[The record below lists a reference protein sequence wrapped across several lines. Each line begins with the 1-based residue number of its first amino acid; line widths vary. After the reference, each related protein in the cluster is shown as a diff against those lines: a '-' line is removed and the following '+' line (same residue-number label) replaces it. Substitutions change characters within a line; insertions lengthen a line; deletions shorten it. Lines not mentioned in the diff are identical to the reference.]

1 MLEPNGDRLVRNL
14 VSLRA
19 IGRTGRYWLAAM
31 LLAPLWSVTAAQA
44 TTDSSTAARATTD
57 SSRGP
62 YPSRAELEAA
72 VIRADS
78 AAASAA
84 VAAERQRQREIAGR
98 LRHRLQFGDFEVGDR
113 VVLRV
118 AGLPALTDSFTVR
131 AGRVLQLP
139 DIPDIPL
146 TGVLRSE
153 LRDHL
158 HQHLRQYVI
167 DPAIEVRPLVRIGVL
182 GAVETPGFYAVP
194 PDMLLSEALMVAG
207 GPTREADVTRTT
219 VRRGPR
225 VVWTEN
231 RVHRAMR
238 SGATLDDID
247 LRAGDEIV
255 VGEKRDVNW
264 TEIIRTAAYVAA
276 VAVTVYAGGFF
287 F

>member
-1 MLEPNGDRLVRNL
+1 MLEPNGDRPARNF

-19 IGRTGRYWLAAM
+19 VVGRTGRNWVAAV
-31 LLAPLWSVTAAQA
+31 LLAPLPSAVAAQ
-44 TTDSSTAARATTD
+44 ATTD

-72 VIRADS
+72 AIRADS

-84 VAAERQRQREIAGR
+84 VADERQRQRETAER

-113 VVLRV
+113 IVLRV
-118 AGLPALTDSFTVR
+118 AGIPALTDSFTVR

-153 LRDHL
+153 LRDHMRE
-158 HQHLRQYVI
+158 HLRQYVI
-167 DPAIEVRPLVRIGVL
+167 DPAIEARPLVRIGVL

-207 GPTREADVTRTT
+207 GPTKEADVTRTT
-219 VRRGPR
+219 VRRGPS
-225 VVWTEN
+225 VLWTEN

-255 VGEKRDVNW
+255 VAEKREVNW

-276 VAVTVYAGGFF
+276 VAVAAYAGGFLF
-287 F
+287 